1 MRRSDVCLL
10 TKLMHIPTRIPLRHG
25 GLLKRMVRP
34 QRSKQR
40 KRCSMDSRPGFL
52 SLSLRWLNSSDNT
65 KPSLTATNGQGRFPF
80 RLNTISPRIRSP
92 KGSLLR
98 QEQTCDCSPGLS
110 HGQRLWYADIPDLF
124 CSSRFSSKF
133 PRCRR
138 INIRFLAW

>member
-1 MRRSDVCLL
+1 MARLTNEEIRRMSLDEADAYTDAHPAEAWRFAKAHYSSANKQTGKAL
-10 TKLMHIPTRIPLRHG
+10 KYGLRT
-25 GLLKRMVRP
+25 
-34 QRSKQR
+34 
-40 KRCSMDSRPGFL
+40 
-52 SLSLRWLNSSDNT
+52 NT
-65 KPSLTATNGQGRFPF
+65 KPPLTATNGQGRFLF
-80 RLNTISPRIRSP
+80 RLNTISPQVQSP
-92 KGSLLR
+92 KGFLLH